1 MKGFKNISSLS
12 AGFGLMWLTLM
23 TVLAN
28 HEHVQSQD
36 IHFSQ
41 FLESPLN
48 LNPAQ
53 TGAFDGDMRFVANHR
68 NQWKSVTTPF
78 VTFSGSFESVL
89 NGLSNEKTRTAF
101 GVLFN
106 NDRAGDSKMGMNSLG
121 GSLSALRPIGSD
133 SVHFISVGLMA
144 GMTMRNIDYS
154 ALTFDEQYD
163 GDVFNPS
170 NSITENFDN
179 ESHLYFDLAMGIRYV
194 FVSDN
199 GVKFSIGSS
208 VQHLNRPDDGFFS
221 NKVRLFPR
229 MQNALSAELP
239 IGTKLTVNPSLL
251 WSRQG
256 GNEEL
261 LGGASVKYKL
271 SELPGR
277 SYALTAGSWM
287 RFGDAIIPYVGL
299 EYNMLRVGLS
309 YDVNT
314 SDLERASNGKGGYEL
329 SVAYIIKK
337 VKPIGIKPP
346 CPLY

>member
-1 MKGFKNISSLS
+1 MKPFKNISSLT
-12 AGFGLMWLTLM
+12 AGVGLGCL
-23 TVLAN
+23 VLIIVCAN
-28 HEHVQSQD
+28 HNRVLSQD
-36 IHFSQ
+36 IHYSQ

-53 TGAFDGDMRFVANHR
+53 TGAFDGDIRFVANHR
-68 NQWKSVTTPF
+68 NQWKAVTTPF
-78 VTFSGSFESVL
+78 VSFSGSYESVL
-89 NGLSNEKTRTAF
+89 NGLSNEKMRTSF

-121 GSLSALRPIGSD
+121 GSISSLRPIGSD
-133 SVHFISVGLMA
+133 SAHFISAGLMVGL
-144 GMTMRNIDYS
+144 TLRSIDYNS
-154 ALTFDEQYD
+154 LTFDEQYD

-170 NSITENFDN
+170 NPVTEGFDN
-179 ESHLYFDLAMGIRYV
+179 ENHLFFDLALGIRYV
-194 FVSDN
+194 YVSSS
-199 GVKFSIGSS
+199 GFKFSFGSS
-208 VQHLNRPDDGFFS
+208 VQHLNRPDDGFFG

-229 MQNALSAELP
+229 SQNTVSAEFP
-239 IGTKLTVNPSLL
+239 ITSKLSINPSFN
-251 WSRQG
+251 WAKQG

-277 SYALTAGSWM
+277 SYALAAGSWL
-287 RFGDAIIPYVGL
+287 RFGDALIPYVGI

-337 VKPIGIKPP
+337 VKPIAIKPP

>member
-1 MKGFKNISSLS
+1 MKLFQNISSFA
-12 AGFGLMWLTLM
+12 AGIGIACLTLM
-23 TVLAN
+23 VVLMN
-28 HEHVQSQD
+28 HDESRAQD

-89 NGLSNEKTRTAF
+89 NGLSNEKTRTSM

-106 NDRAGDSKMGMNSLG
+106 NDRAGDSKMGTNGLG
-121 GSLSALRPIGSD
+121 GSISALRPIGSD
-133 SVHFISVGLMA
+133 SMHFISAGLMA
-144 GMTMRNIDYS
+144 GLTLRSIDYS

-170 NSITENFDN
+170 NPTTEGFDN
-179 ESHLYFDLAMGIRYV
+179 ENHLFFDLSLGIRYV
-194 FVSDN
+194 YVSSS
-199 GVKFSIGSS
+199 GLKFSFGSS

-229 MQNALSAELP
+229 LQNTVSAELP
-239 IGTKLTVNPSLL
+239 VTPKLSVNPSFH
-251 WSRQG
+251 WSQQG
-256 GNEEL
+256 GNEEM

-277 SYALTAGSWM
+277 SYALAAGSWL
-287 RFGDAIIPYVGL
+287 RFGDAIIPYVGI
-299 EYNMLRVGLS
+299 EYNMLRVGIS

-329 SVAYIIKK
+329 SVAYVIKK
-337 VKPIGIKPP
+337 VKPLAIKPP